1 MQSFL
6 VGDQTISTND
16 TALQAALANAHAQKL
31 RPECLCVSGGVP
43 MYIAHVWGKFVV
55 KRMPN
60 SGTHHHPDCDSY
72 EPPAELSGLGQ
83 VEGTAI
89 QEDPVS
95 GLVELKLDFTLSKG
109 TRRTLPI
116 ASATDTDSVRTDGQ
130 KLTLRGTLHYLWDQ
144 ARLNRWTPSMAGKR
158 SWFVVR
164 KHLLLAAE
172 NKTAKGAALGQSLF
186 IPETFSV
193 EAKEEILQR
202 RLAKLTPALTTDPTK
217 LHLLIGEVKQ
227 IDPARFGQKLTI
239 KHLPD
244 FPFMVADDLS
254 ARIRKRFASE
264 LALWNAHPSH
274 LIAVATFGID
284 LAGVASIEELSLVV
298 TTDNWLPIEHV
309 HDLQLL
315 NELTH
320 AGRRFTKALRYNL
333 TSTLPLATAT
343 LTDTQPLPIALYAV
357 RAAVTDEYK
366 QALHSLI
373 DNSALPAWVWLAGKA
388 AMPPLPPVLGY
399 QQAES
404 AAHVA

>member
-1 MQSFL
+1 MQTFRFSQNTVPADDPNL
-6 VGDQTISTND
+6 SV
-16 TALQAALANAHAQKL
+16 ALASAHAQKL
-31 RPECLCVSGGVP
+31 RPDCLCVPNGVP

-60 SGTHHHPDCDSY
+60 SGAHHHPDCESY

-83 VEGTAI
+83 VEGSAI

-95 GLVELKLDFTLSKG
+95 GLVALKLDFRLSKG
-109 TRRTLPI
+109 TRRTLPTT
-116 ASATDTDSVRTDGQ
+116 STTETDAVRTDGQ

-144 ARLNRWTPSMAGKR
+144 ARLNCWTPAMSGKR
-158 SWFVVR
+158 SWYVVR

-193 EAKEEILQR
+193 EAKEEILKR
-202 RLAKLTPALTTDPTK
+202 RLAKLTPALTPALTTDPTR

-244 FPFMVADDLS
+244 FPFMLADDLS
-254 ARIRKRFASE
+254 ARMKRRFATE

-274 LIAVATFGID
+274 LIAVGTFGID
-284 LAGVASIEELSLVV
+284 PAGVAAIEELSLVV
-298 TTDNWLPIEHV
+298 TTENWLPIEHV
-309 HDLQLL
+309 HDIQLI

-333 TSTLPLATAT
+333 AATLPLATAT
-343 LTDTQPLPIALYAV
+343 LTDTQPQPVALYAV
-357 RAAVTDEYK
+357 PAAVNEEYK

-373 DNSALPAWVWLAGKA
+373 DNSALPAWLWMAGEA
-388 AMPPLPPVLGY
+388 AMPPLPKRAVEPL
-399 QQAES
+399 
-404 AAHVA
+404 